1 MERNIPRAAIHVGTD
16 KKSFSSQVGNEAE
29 RRGWDEKRYQL
40 KNADIDK
47 NNHYNYSRKRL
58 NFEIVKGGKIVP
70 LGSQAVPLH
79 ERLQHRLDEL
89 GFKPYMDAKR
99 PDQVSRNSP
108 NCTVGIIFSGDH
120 DVLNRLAFGEQKLNT
135 SDPNADH
142 SKVVLQKG
150 IYDWALDT
158 YRFACE
164 KWGEEN
170 VIGFDVHCDETSIH
184 AHVQTIPVEKVKKR
198 GRIGSK
204 YVNKNNPD
212 IVLSTKEWRALPK
225 DERDNYTKQ
234 TASKDYVECVSYAKV
249 WGETRKAKSEYLSQL
264 HTDYHN
270 AVGCKYG
277 LARGIPYNELSEE
290 EKRGRR
296 HKNKV
301 VLEAE
306 RQAKAALDKVEKY
319 AVLATVDKQ
328 ELTFPLLNI
337 KTPVQE
343 AMDAVKKELAIP
355 IPALIGQKT
364 WREERTTNIND
375 AIKALIAAI
384 NAERDKQNN
393 GIRASVN
400 KTYTY
405 YMQQLNKLIVENKAL
420 WNENDMLK
428 AENTEVKQRISQLDE
443 NAVRR
448 VTAQKDAVIES
459 LNTQLASKNEDITK
473 LKTDYNTLWEK
484 YKILVIQW
492 NDLTKQPEIIE
503 AVKRVK
509 ERKEQEAEAKREEQA
524 RQDRFQDILD
534 RFISEG
540 HEQLKAFSQ
549 SSRIDFDE
557 KEAKAIYYGIM
568 ATATKSNITIRS
580 PQGSKFAVERFL
592 VSMDWNGCGNY
603 RRECVA
609 HWTKIFATDEVVY
622 TEPIIQNFLS
632 FVEHMSCSADTY
644 VSLGGSNGCADQLTN
659 WDGTQKLGVGAP
671 SKKKSQGLSR

>member
-1 MERNIPRAAIHVGTD
+1 MERNIPRAAIPVGTD

-70 LGSQAVPLH
+70 LGSQSVPLH

-120 DVLNRLAFGEQKLNT
+120 DVLNRLAFGDQNIDT

-184 AHVQTIPVEKVKKR
+184 AHVQTVPVEQVRKR

-204 YVNKNNPD
+204 YIHKDNPEK
-212 IVLSTKEWRALPK
+212 VLSTKEWRALPK
-225 DERDNYTKQ
+225 EERDNYTKSE
-234 TASKDYVECVSYAKV
+234 AAKGVVERVSYAKV
-249 WGETRKAKSEYLSQL
+249 WGERAKDKSQYLSQL
-264 HTDYHN
+264 HTDYYN
-270 AVGCKYG
+270 KVGHKYG
-277 LARGIPYNELSEE
+277 LARGFSYDELSEE
-290 EKRGRR
+290 EKRGRK

-306 RQAKAALDKVEKY
+306 RQAKVALDRVEKY
-319 AVLATVDKQ
+319 AVLALIDKK
-328 ELTFPLLNI
+328 ELTIPFLNI
-337 KTPVQE
+337 KAPVQE
-343 AMDAVKKELAIP
+343 AMNAVKKELAIP

-364 WREERTTNIND
+364 WREERVNNINA
-375 AIKALIAAI
+375 AIKALVAAI
-384 NAERDKQNN
+384 NAERDKQNEDV
-393 GIRASVN
+393 RKSVN

-405 YMQQLNKLIVENKAL
+405 YMQNLNKQIEENKSLRA
-420 WNENDMLK
+420 ENDALK
-428 AENTEVKQRISQLDE
+428 AENAKVKQRISQLDE
-443 NAVRR
+443 KAVDR
-448 VTAQKDAVIES
+448 VT
-459 LNTQLASKNEDITK
+459 TQLDYAKEELASSKIYNAALQEKCNE
-473 LKTDYNTLWEK
+473 L
-484 YKILVIQW
+484 
-492 NDLTKQPEIIE
+492 
-503 AVKRVK
+503 K
-509 ERKEQEAEAKREEQA
+509 ERWNAIWQEPEMTDAWKQVEARKEREMNEKATLKAEAERERQA
-524 RQDRFQDILD
+524 RQSRYIGVLD
-534 RFISEG
+534 KFINEG
-540 HEQLKAFSQ
+540 HGAL
-549 SSRIDFDE
+549 SSFAKTERINFDE
-557 KEAKAIYYGIM
+557 KEAASIYYGIM
-568 ATATKSNITIRS
+568 ASAAKHYIGLDSKAGIESAAKKFLSDMPWRGFTDFQQECITS
-580 PQGSKFAVERFL
+580 
-592 VSMDWNGCGNY
+592 
-603 RRECVA
+603 
-609 HWTKIFATDEVVY
+609 WTKLFATNEVQFTDNAIDY
-622 TEPIIQNFLS
+622 FLA
-632 FVEHMSCSADTY
+632 FVDHMSCSADTY

-659 WDGTQKLGVGAP
+659 WDGTQKIGLGSMNNKP
-671 SKKKSQGLSR
+671 YRSSRK

>member
-29 RRGWDEKRYQL
+29 RRGWDEKRYKL

-58 NFEIVKGGKIVP
+58 NFEIVKGEKIVP
-70 LGSQAVPLH
+70 LGSQSVPLH

-184 AHVQTIPVEKVKKR
+184 AHVQTVPVEQVKKR

-204 YVNKNNPD
+204 YIHKDNPEK
-212 IVLSTKEWRALPK
+212 VLSTKEWRALPK
-225 DERDNYTKQ
+225 EERDNYTKSE
-234 TASKDYVECVSYAKV
+234 AAKGVVERVSYAKV
-249 WGETRKAKSEYLSQL
+249 WGERAKDKSQYLSQL
-264 HTDYHN
+264 HTDYYN
-270 AVGCKYG
+270 KVGHKYG
-277 LARGIPYNELSEE
+277 LARGFSYDELSEE
-290 EKRGRR
+290 EKRGRK

-306 RQAKAALDKVEKY
+306 RQAKVALDKVEKY
-319 AVLATVDKQ
+319 AVLATIDKK
-328 ELTFPLLNI
+328 ELTIPLLNI
-337 KTPVQE
+337 KAPVQE
-343 AMDAVKKELAIP
+343 AMNAVKKELAIP

-364 WREERTTNIND
+364 WREERVNNINA
-375 AIKALIAAI
+375 AIKALVAAI
-384 NAERDKQNN
+384 NAERDKQNEDV
-393 GIRASVN
+393 RKSVN

-405 YMQQLNKLIVENKAL
+405 YMQNLNKQIEENKLLRA
-420 WNENDMLK
+420 ENDALK
-428 AENTEVKQRISQLDE
+428 TENNKVKQRISQLDE
-443 NAVRR
+443 KAVERVTTQLVYAKEELASAKSYNTTLMEMYNDLKARWNAIWQEPEMTDALRR
-448 VTAQKDAVIES
+448 V
-459 LNTQLASKNEDITK
+459 
-473 LKTDYNTLWEK
+473 
-484 YKILVIQW
+484 
-492 NDLTKQPEIIE
+492 E
-503 AVKRVK
+503 A
-509 ERKEQEAEAKREEQA
+509 RKEKETKEKARQEAEAKRESMA
-524 RQDRFQDILD
+524 RQNRYIGVLD
-534 RFISEG
+534 KFIHEG
-540 HEQLKAFSQ
+540 HEAL
-549 SSRIDFDE
+549 SSFAKTDRVNFNE
-557 KEAKAIYYGIM
+557 KESASIYYGIM
-568 ATATKSNITIRS
+568 ASAVKHNIELDSKASIESAAKS
-580 PQGSKFAVERFL
+580 FL
-592 VSMDWNGCGNY
+592 SGMSWKGFTDFKQ
-603 RRECVA
+603 ECVTN
-609 HWTKIFATDEVVY
+609 WTKLFATNEVQF
-622 TEPIIQNFLS
+622 TDNAIDNFLA
-632 FVEHMSCSADTY
+632 FVDHMSCSADTY

-659 WDGTQKLGVGAP
+659 WDGTQKVGLGAVQR
-671 SKKKSQGLSR
+671 KKERGFSL

>member
-70 LGSQAVPLH
+70 LGSQSVPLH

-120 DVLNRLAFGEQKLNT
+120 DVLNRLAFGEKKLNT

-142 SKVVLQKG
+142 SKVTLQKG

-170 VIGFDVHCDETSIH
+170 VISFDVHCDETSIH
-184 AHVQTIPVEKVKKR
+184 AHVQTVPVEQVKQR
-198 GRIGSK
+198 GRVGSK
-204 YVNKNNPD
+204 YIHKDNPEK
-212 IVLSTKEWRALPK
+212 VLSTKEWRALPK
-225 DERDNYTKQ
+225 EERDNFTKSEV
-234 TASKDYVECVSYAKV
+234 AKGVVERVSYAKV
-249 WGETRKAKSEYLSQL
+249 WGERAKDKSQYLSQL
-264 HTDYHN
+264 HTDYYN
-270 AVGCKYG
+270 KVGHKYG
-277 LARGIPYNELSEE
+277 LARGFSYDELSEE
-290 EKRGRR
+290 EKRGRK

-306 RQAKAALDKVEKY
+306 RQAKVALDKVEKY
-319 AVLATVDKQ
+319 AVLATIDKQ

-337 KTPVQE
+337 KIPVQE
-343 AMDAVKKELAIP
+343 AMNAVKKELAIP

-375 AIKALIAAI
+375 AIKALVVAI

-405 YMQQLNKLIVENKAL
+405 YMQQLNKLIIENKAL
-420 WNENDMLK
+420 QNENEALK
-428 AENTEVKQRISQLDE
+428 AENAKVKQHISQLDE
-443 NAVRR
+443 NAIKR
-448 VTAQKDAVIES
+448 VAAQKDAVIES
-459 LNTQLASKNEDITK
+459 LNKQLVSKNEDITK
-473 LKTDYNTLWEK
+473 LKTDYNTLLDK
-484 YKILVIQW
+484 YKILVLQW

-503 AVKRVK
+503 AVKRVE

-524 RQDRFQDILD
+524 RLDRYESVLD

-549 SSRIDFDE
+549 SSRIDFEE

-568 ATATKSNITIRS
+568 ATATKSNITLRS
-580 PQGSKFAVERFL
+580 PQGFKFAVERFL
-592 VSMDWNGCGNY
+592 ASMDWNGCGNY

-609 HWTKIFATDEVVY
+609 HWTKNFATDEVVY
-622 TEPIIQNFLS
+622 TGPIIQNFLS
-632 FVEHMSCSADTY
+632 FIDHMSCNADTY

-659 WDGTQKLGVGAP
+659 WDGTQKLGLGASP
-671 SKKKSQGLSR
+671 KKKSQGQSR

>member
-70 LGSQAVPLH
+70 LGSQSVPLH

-108 NCTVGIIFSGDH
+108 NCTVGIIFCGDH

-184 AHVQTIPVEKVKKR
+184 AHVQTVPVEQVKKR

-204 YVNKNNPD
+204 YIHKDNPEN
-212 IVLSTKEWRALPK
+212 VLTTKEWRALPK
-225 DERDNYTKQ
+225 EERDNYTKSE
-234 TASKDYVECVSYAKV
+234 AAKGVVERVSYAKV
-249 WGETRKAKSEYLSQL
+249 WGERAKDKSQYLSQL
-264 HTDYHN
+264 HTDYYN
-270 AVGCKYG
+270 KVGHKYG
-277 LARGIPYNELSEE
+277 LARGFSYDELSEE
-290 EKRGRR
+290 EKRGRK

-306 RQAKAALDKVEKY
+306 RQAKVALDKVEKY
-319 AVLATVDKQ
+319 AVLATIDKK
-328 ELTFPLLNI
+328 ELTIPLLNI
-337 KTPVQE
+337 KAPVQE
-343 AMDAVKKELAIP
+343 AMNAVKKELAIP
-355 IPALIGQKT
+355 IPTLIGQKT
-364 WREERTTNIND
+364 WREERVANIYA
-375 AIKALIAAI
+375 AIKALVAAI
-384 NAERDKQNN
+384 NAERDKQNEDV
-393 GIRASVN
+393 RKSVN

-405 YMQQLNKLIVENKAL
+405 YMQNLNKQIEENKSLRA
-420 WNENDMLK
+420 ENDALK
-428 AENTEVKQRISQLDE
+428 TENDKVKQHISQLDE
-443 NAVRR
+443 KAVERVTTQLVYAKEELASAKSYNTTLMEMYNDLKARWNAIWQEPEMTDAWRR
-448 VTAQKDAVIES
+448 V
-459 LNTQLASKNEDITK
+459 
-473 LKTDYNTLWEK
+473 
-484 YKILVIQW
+484 
-492 NDLTKQPEIIE
+492 E
-503 AVKRVK
+503 A
-509 ERKEQEAEAKREEQA
+509 RKEEDAKEKARQEAEAKRESMA
-524 RQDRFQDILD
+524 RQNRYIGVLD
-534 RFISEG
+534 KFIHEG
-540 HEQLKAFSQ
+540 HEAL
-549 SSRIDFDE
+549 SSF
-557 KEAKAIYYGIM
+557 AKTDRVNFNETESASIYYGIM
-568 ATATKSNITIRS
+568 ASAVKHNIGLDSKACIDSAAKS
-580 PQGSKFAVERFL
+580 FL
-592 VSMDWNGCGNY
+592 SGMSWNGFTDFKQ
-603 RRECVA
+603 ECVTN
-609 HWTKIFATDEVVY
+609 WTKLFATNEVQF
-622 TEPIIQNFLS
+622 TDNAIDNFLA
-632 FVEHMSCSADTY
+632 FVDHMSCSADTY

-659 WDGTQKLGVGAP
+659 WDGTQKVGLGIFYKE
-671 SKKKSQGLSR
+671 KKKSQSR

>member
-70 LGSQAVPLH
+70 LGSQSVPLH

-99 PDQVSRNSP
+99 SDQVSRNSP

-184 AHVQTIPVEKVKKR
+184 AHVQTVPVEQVRKR

-204 YVNKNNPD
+204 YIHKDNPEK
-212 IVLSTKEWRALPK
+212 VLSTKEWRALPK
-225 DERDNYTKQ
+225 EERDNYTKSEV
-234 TASKDYVECVSYAKV
+234 AKGVVERVSYAKV
-249 WGETRKAKSEYLSQL
+249 WGERAKDKSQYLSQL
-264 HTDYHN
+264 HTDYYN
-270 AVGCKYG
+270 KVGHKYG
-277 LARGIPYNELSEE
+277 LARGFSYDELSEE
-290 EKRGRR
+290 EKRGRK

-306 RQAKAALDKVEKY
+306 RQAKVALDKVEKY
-319 AVLATVDKQ
+319 AVLATIDKK
-328 ELTFPLLNI
+328 ELTIPLLNI
-337 KTPVQE
+337 KAPVQE
-343 AMDAVKKELAIP
+343 AMNAVKKELAIP
-355 IPALIGQKT
+355 IPTLIGQKT
-364 WREERTTNIND
+364 WREERVANIYA
-375 AIKALIAAI
+375 AIKALVAAI
-384 NAERDKQNN
+384 NAERDKQNEDV
-393 GIRASVN
+393 RKSVN

-405 YMQQLNKLIVENKAL
+405 YMQNLNKQIEENKSLRA
-420 WNENDMLK
+420 ENDALK
-428 AENTEVKQRISQLDE
+428 TENNKVKQRISQLDE
-443 NAVRR
+443 KAVERVTTQLVCAKEELASAKSYNTTLFEMYNDLKARWNAIWQEPEMTDAWRR
-448 VTAQKDAVIES
+448 V
-459 LNTQLASKNEDITK
+459 
-473 LKTDYNTLWEK
+473 
-484 YKILVIQW
+484 
-492 NDLTKQPEIIE
+492 E
-503 AVKRVK
+503 A
-509 ERKEQEAEAKREEQA
+509 RKEKETKEKARQEAEAKRESMA
-524 RQDRFQDILD
+524 RQNRYIGVLD
-534 RFISEG
+534 KFIHEG
-540 HEQLKAFSQ
+540 HEAL
-549 SSRIDFDE
+549 SSFAKTDRVNFNE
-557 KEAKAIYYGIM
+557 KESASIYYGIM
-568 ATATKSNITIRS
+568 ASAVKHNIGLDSKASIESAARS
-580 PQGSKFAVERFL
+580 FL
-592 VSMDWNGCGNY
+592 SDMSWHGFTDFKQ
-603 RRECVA
+603 ECVTN
-609 HWTKIFATDEVVY
+609 WTKLFATNEVQF
-622 TEPIIQNFLS
+622 TDNAIDNFLA
-632 FVEHMSCSADTY
+632 FVDHMSCSADTY

-659 WDGTQKLGVGAP
+659 WDGTQKVGLGAP
-671 SKKKSQGLSR
+671 FKRKAQNSSR

>member
-70 LGSQAVPLH
+70 LGSQSVPLH

-184 AHVQTIPVEKVKKR
+184 AHVQTVPVEQVKKR

-204 YVNKNNPD
+204 YIHKDNPEK
-212 IVLSTKEWRALPK
+212 VLSTKEWRALPK
-225 DERDNYTKQ
+225 EERDNYTKSEV
-234 TASKDYVECVSYAKV
+234 AKGVVERVSYAKV
-249 WGETRKAKSEYLSQL
+249 WGERAKDKSQYLSQL
-264 HTDYHN
+264 HTDYYN
-270 AVGCKYG
+270 KVGHKYG
-277 LARGIPYNELSEE
+277 LARGFSYDELSEE
-290 EKRGRR
+290 EKRGRK

-306 RQAKAALDKVEKY
+306 RQAKVALDKVEKY
-319 AVLATVDKQ
+319 AVLATIDKK
-328 ELTFPLLNI
+328 ELTIPLLNI
-337 KTPVQE
+337 KAPVQE
-343 AMDAVKKELAIP
+343 AMNAVKKELAIP
-355 IPALIGQKT
+355 IPTLIGQKT
-364 WREERTTNIND
+364 WREERVANIYA
-375 AIKALIAAI
+375 AIKALVAAI
-384 NAERDKQNN
+384 NAERDKQNEDV
-393 GIRASVN
+393 RKSVN

-405 YMQQLNKLIVENKAL
+405 YMQNLNKQIEENKSLRA
-420 WNENDMLK
+420 ENDALK
-428 AENTEVKQRISQLDE
+428 TENNKVKQRISQLDE
-443 NAVRR
+443 KAVERVTTQLVYAKEELASAKSYNTTLMEMYNDLKARWNAIWQEPEMTDAWRR
-448 VTAQKDAVIES
+448 V
-459 LNTQLASKNEDITK
+459 
-473 LKTDYNTLWEK
+473 
-484 YKILVIQW
+484 
-492 NDLTKQPEIIE
+492 E
-503 AVKRVK
+503 A
-509 ERKEQEAEAKREEQA
+509 RKEKETKEKARQEAEAKRESMA
-524 RQDRFQDILD
+524 RQNRYIGVLD
-534 RFISEG
+534 KFIHEG
-540 HEQLKAFSQ
+540 HEAL
-549 SSRIDFDE
+549 SSFAKTDRVNFNE
-557 KEAKAIYYGIM
+557 KESASIYYGIM
-568 ATATKSNITIRS
+568 ASAVKHNI
-580 PQGSKFAVERFL
+580 GLDSKACIESAAKRFL
-592 VSMDWNGCGNY
+592 SGMSWHGFTDFKQ
-603 RRECVA
+603 ECITS
-609 HWTKIFATDEVVY
+609 WTKLFATNEVQF
-622 TEPIIQNFLS
+622 TDNAIDNFLA
-632 FVEHMSCSADTY
+632 FVDHMSCSADTY

-659 WDGTQKLGVGAP
+659 WDGTQKVGLGIFYKE
-671 SKKKSQGLSR
+671 KKKSQSR